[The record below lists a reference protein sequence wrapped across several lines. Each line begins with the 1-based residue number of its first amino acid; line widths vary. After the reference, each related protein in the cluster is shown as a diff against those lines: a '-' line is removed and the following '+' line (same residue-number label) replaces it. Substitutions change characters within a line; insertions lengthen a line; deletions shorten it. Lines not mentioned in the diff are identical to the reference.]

1 MEIAKKM
8 GKSELAAAVA
18 LLLTC
23 GDGEERAEVYGCAAD
38 RQQATIVFDV
48 AADMVRMC
56 PALNKRVKILASQ
69 KRIIYTPTNS
79 FYQVL
84 SAEAYSKHGFNIHG
98 VVFDELHTQPNRK
111 LFDVMTKGSGDA
123 RMQPL
128 YFLITTAGTDTNSI
142 CYETHQKAKDILEG
156 RKIDPTFYPV
166 IYGADESDDWTDPKV
181 WKKSNPSL
189 GITVGIDK
197 VKAACESAKQ
207 NPGEENSFRQL
218 RLNQWVKQA
227 VRWMPMEKWDACS
240 FAVNPDELEGRVCYG
255 GLDLSS
261 TTDIQKKPEWEF
273 AGIYADDGIS
283 GTNTKKRE
291 DFNRMIDDCETGNI
305 DMIITKS
312 ISRFARN
319 TLDCLK
325 YIRQLKDK
333 NIPVFFE
340 KEAINTMDAK
350 GEVLITIMASL
361 AQQESQSLSQN
372 VKLGLQFRY
381 QNGQVQVNHNHF
393 LGYTKDANGNLIID
407 PEQAEVVKRIYR
419 EYLEGYSMDRIAK
432 GLEADGI
439 LTGAGKTK
447 WWTSTIN
454 KILRNE
460 KYIGDALLQKTY
472 TTDFLNKTRV
482 KNNGIVPQYY
492 VEGNHEAIIPKDI
505 FLRVQEELVRRRVVK
520 TSANGKKRSYSCNHC
535 FAQIVICGECGE
547 MFRRIHWNNRGCKS
561 IVWRCISRLEPTGQE
576 CHARTVNETVLENV
590 VVQAINTLLGD
601 KSTYQAQ
608 LQQNIAK
615 VIRSAQQNTTDGIDE
630 RLTGAPERA
639 SQKGNNKEAYDE
651 IADEIFK
658 LREQRE
664 KCTVDT
670 AARDAQ
676 IARINELQDFIKQQP
691 PHLEAFD
698 EALVKRWLERII
710 VWEDHFTVELKSGL
724 KIEIE
729 G

>member
-1 MEIAKKM
+1 MGNVMVIPAKRQV
-8 GKSELAAAVA
+8 GNAA
-18 LLLTC
+18 
-23 GDGEERAEVYGCAAD
+23 
-38 RQQATIVFDV
+38 RQQDAKPKLRV
-48 AADMVRMC
+48 AAYC
-56 PALNKRVKILASQ
+56 RVSTDSDEQATSYDAQ
-69 KRIIYTPTNS
+69 VEHYT
-79 FYQVL
+79 
-84 SAEAYSKHGFNIHG
+84 
-98 VVFDELHTQPNRK
+98 EL
-111 LFDVMTKGSGDA
+111 
-123 RMQPL
+123 
-128 YFLITTAGTDTNSI
+128 
-142 CYETHQKAKDILEG
+142 
-156 RKIDPTFYPV
+156 
-166 IYGADESDDWTDPKV
+166 
-181 WKKSNPSL
+181 
-189 GITVGIDK
+189 
-197 VKAACESAKQ
+197 
-207 NPGEENSFRQL
+207 
-218 RLNQWVKQA
+218 
-227 VRWMPMEKWDACS
+227 
-240 FAVNPDELEGRVCYG
+240 
-255 GLDLSS
+255 
-261 TTDIQKKPEWEF
+261 IQKNPEWEF

-291 DFNRMIDDCETGNI
+291 DFNRMIDDCEAGNI

-325 YIRQLKDK
+325 YIRKLKEK

-381 QNGQVQVNHNHF
+381 QSGQVQVNHNHF
-393 LGYTKDANGNLIID
+393 LGYTKDADGNLIID

-472 TTDFLNKTRV
+472 TTDFLNKT
-482 KNNGIVPQYY
+482 
-492 VEGNHEAIIPKDI
+492 
-505 FLRVQEELVRRRVVK
+505 
-520 TSANGKKRSYSCNHC
+520 SANGKKRSYSCNHY

-615 VIRSAQQNTTDGIDE
+615 VIRSAQQNTADGIDE
-630 RLTGAPERA
+630 KLQEL
-639 SQKGNNKEAYDE
+639 QKELLKKANNKEAYDE
-651 IADEIFK
+651 IADEIFN

-691 PHLEAFD
+691 AHLEAFD

-724 KIEIE
+724 KIDIE